1 MLGDTQKSIMMVR
14 AMMMPTSISM
24 TVNSTNVNMMVM
36 MMMMVKSTNVH
47 TTEVDS
53 LPNSHLEISAM
64 IDD

>member
-1 MLGDTQKSIMMVR
+1 MMMLR
-14 AMMMPTSISM
+14 AMMMPTMISM
-24 TVNSTNVNMMVM
+24 MVKSTNVNVMVM

>member
-1 MLGDTQKSIMMVR
+1 MMVR
-14 AMMMPTSISM
+14 AMMMPTMISM
-24 TVNSTNVNMMVM
+24 TVNSTNVNMMV
-36 MMMMVKSTNVH
+36 MMVKSTNVH